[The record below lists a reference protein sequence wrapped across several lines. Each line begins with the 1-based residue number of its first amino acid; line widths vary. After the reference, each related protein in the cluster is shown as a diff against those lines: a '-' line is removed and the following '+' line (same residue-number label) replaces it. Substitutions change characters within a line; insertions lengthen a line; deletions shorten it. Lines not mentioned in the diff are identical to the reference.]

1 MDRFFEFAMTHW
13 ILASTFAGL
22 LIALFL
28 LEKHRSGRSVS
39 PQQATL
45 LLNRDEAVIIDV
57 REKKDFNDGR
67 IKGSIHIPLASLKDR
82 MSELEKHKEKQLVVV
97 DKAGQHS
104 GMAGKQLK
112 AAGFENICRMSGGI
126 AEWTNSSLPLVKK

>member
-1 MDRFFEFAMTHW
+1 MERFLEFAMEHW

-82 MSELEKHKEKQLVVV
+82 ISELEKYKEKQLVLV

>member
-1 MDRFFEFAMTHW
+1 MEHW

-82 MSELEKHKEKQLVVV
+82 ISELEKYKEKQLVLV

>member
-1 MDRFFEFAMTHW
+1 MERFLEFAMGHW
-13 ILASTFAGL
+13 VLASTFAGL

-39 PQQATL
+39 PQQATM
-45 LLNRDEAVIIDV
+45 LLNREEAVIIDV
-57 REKKDFNDGR
+57 RDTKDFNNGR
-67 IKGSIHIPLASLKDR
+67 IKGSIHIPLAKLKDR
-82 MSELEKHKEKQLVVV
+82 IDEIEKYKEKQLVIV

-126 AEWTNSSLPLVKK
+126 AEWKNSSLPLVKK

>member
-1 MDRFFEFAMTHW
+1 MDRFLEFVMVHW

-22 LIALFL
+22 LVALFL

-67 IKGSIHIPLASLKDR
+67 IKGSVHIPLASLKDR
-82 MSELEKHKEKQLVVV
+82 ISELEKHKEKQLVVV

-126 AEWTNSSLPLVKK
+126 AEWKNSSLPLVKK

>member
-1 MDRFFEFAMTHW
+1 MEKFLEFVITHW
-13 ILASTFAGL
+13 VLASTFAGL
-22 LIALFL
+22 LVALFL

-45 LLNRDEAVIIDV
+45 LINREEAVIIDV
-57 REKKDFNDGR
+57 RDKKDYNDGR

-82 MSELEKHKEKQLVVV
+82 INELDKHKEKQLVIV

-112 AAGFENICRMSGGI
+112 AAGFENISRMGGGI
-126 AEWTNSSLPLVKK
+126 AEWKNSSLPLVKK